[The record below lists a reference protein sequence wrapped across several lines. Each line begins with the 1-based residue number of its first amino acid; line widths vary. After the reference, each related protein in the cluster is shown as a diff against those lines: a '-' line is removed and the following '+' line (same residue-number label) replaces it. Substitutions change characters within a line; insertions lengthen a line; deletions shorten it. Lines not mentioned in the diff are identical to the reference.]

1 MTDKDCIHPDI
12 SILPEVAGCKNVQK
26 LDGTRYQCL
35 NTCEKGYY
43 NVTQT
48 PVLGWWYKFESKG
61 YLIDRQTVESLN
73 FECYNLFSRLSITE
87 NLRLSLKLD
96 YPCFEG

>member
-43 NVTQT
+43 NETQS
-48 PVLGWWYKFESKG
+48 PVLGWWYNFISKG
-61 YLIDRQTVESLN
+61 FLINPKTVGSLD
-73 FECYNLFSRLSITE
+73 
-87 NLRLSLKLD
+87 LKW
-96 YPCFEG
+96 

>member
-12 SILPEVAGCKNVQK
+12 SILPAVAGCKNVQK

-43 NVTQT
+43 TETQS
-48 PVLGWWYKFESKG
+48 PVLG
-61 YLIDRQTVESLN
+61 
-73 FECYNLFSRLSITE
+73 
-87 NLRLSLKLD
+87 
-96 YPCFEG
+96 